1 MTTPHRPSSA
11 PAPELAALV
20 AKLFPKLRRFFAS
33 KTQSAQDA
41 QDLAQ
46 STIVVVLSR
55 DAATL
60 DDPRKY
66 VWGVAYNKLKQHY
79 ERRSGRSFDTE
90 QVSLQQIST
99 TLGTRLDRR
108 TRVGDAMRQLPLTQQ
123 TAIELRFGEGLK
135 LEEIVVVTNRSL
147 ATVKRDIATGLATMR
162 GILRTM
168 DGDEDL
174 GLQAGA
180 DYRHS

>member
-1 MTTPHRPSSA
+1 MPQPPSPPS
-11 PAPELAALV
+11 PQLAALV
-20 AKLFPKLRRFFAS
+20 TEIFPKLRRFFAS
-33 KTQSAQDA
+33 KTQGAHEA

-46 STIVVVLSR
+46 STVAVVLSR
-55 DAATL
+55 DVATL

-66 VWGVAYNKLKQHY
+66 IWGVAHNKLKQHY
-79 ERRSGRSFDTE
+79 ERPGGRTFDTE
-90 QVSLQQIST
+90 VASLQHIST
-99 TLGTRLDRR
+99 TLGTRLDRK
-108 TRVGDAMRQLPLTQQ
+108 TRVGDAMRQIPLMQQ

-135 LEEIVVVTNRSL
+135 LEEIAQATGRSL
-147 ATVKRDIATGLATMR
+147 ATVKRDLATGLAAMR
-162 GILRTM
+162 GILGTM